1 MGLQNEKLLDR
12 IGLRILSVLQDN
24 ARMPLS
30 KIGKKIGLSAPAV
43 AERMRKL
50 EEAGII
56 TGYHAGI
63 APDAIGRSVCAF
75 IHLTTEPKNY
85 KAVIALAEKVPQ
97 ITACHHISGDASF
110 IIRVQLEDVPAL
122 ESLVERLSPFGRTQ
136 TTIVLSTPVDKNT
149 LVPLP

>member
-30 KIGKKIGLSAPAV
+30 RIAKKVGLSAPAV

-63 APDAIGRSVCAF
+63 APDAVGRSVCAF
-75 IHLTTEPKNY
+75 IHLTTDPKNY
-85 KAVIALAEKVPQ
+85 KAVIALAEKTPQ

-149 LVPLP
+149 LVSLP

>member
-12 IGLRILSVLQDN
+12 IGLRILSVLQEN

-30 KIGKKIGLSAPAV
+30 RIGRKVGLSAPAV

-50 EEAGII
+50 EDAGII
-56 TGYHAGI
+56 TGYHARI
-63 APDAIGRSVCAF
+63 APDAVGRSVCAF
-75 IHLTTEPKNY
+75 VSLTTDPKNY
-85 KAVIALAEKVPQ
+85 QAVISLAEQMHQ
-97 ITACHHISGDASF
+97 ISSCHHISGEASF
-110 IIRVQLEDVPAL
+110 ILHVRVEDLPAL
-122 ESLVERLSPFGRTQ
+122 ETVVERLSPFGRTQ

>member
-1 MGLQNEKLLDR
+1 MDLQNEKLLDR

-30 KIGKKIGLSAPAV
+30 QIGKKVGLSAPAV

-56 TGYHAGI
+56 AGYHARI

-75 IHLTTEPKNY
+75 IRLTTDPGYY
-85 KAVIALAEKVPQ
+85 KAIITLAEEVPQ
-97 ITACHHISGDASF
+97 ITSCHHISGDASL
-110 IIRVQLEDVPAL
+110 ILRVQVENVPAL

-136 TTIVLSTPVDKNT
+136 TDIVLSTPVDKNT
-149 LVPLP
+149 SVPLP